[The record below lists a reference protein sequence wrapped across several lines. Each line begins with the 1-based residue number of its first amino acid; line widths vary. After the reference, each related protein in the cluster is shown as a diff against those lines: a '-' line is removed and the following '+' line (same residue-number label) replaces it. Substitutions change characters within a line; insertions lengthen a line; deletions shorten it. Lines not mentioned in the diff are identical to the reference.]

1 MNTSIRKYPL
11 MLVALFVLANTAH
24 AESDPYVDYTEES
37 RKIAQEFMQKLAGTL
52 KQQLESSGTESAI
65 KVCKE
70 VAPALAAQYSTNER
84 LVKRVSLKP
93 RNQSLGTPSDVERD
107 ALESF
112 DEKQHAGDTSMM
124 ELGTVYEDAGGSWFH
139 YMRAIPTQP
148 QCLQCHG
155 SSEQIA
161 PNVRALLSAEYPAD
175 RATGYSAGDIRGAIS
190 IKHKIQ

>member
-1 MNTSIRKYPL
+1 MNTSSSKYPL
-11 MLVALFVLANTAH
+11 ILVALFVLANTAH
-24 AESDPYVDYTEES
+24 AESDPYIDYTEES
-37 RKIAQEFMQKLAGTL
+37 RKIAQEFMQKLAATL

-70 VAPALAAQYSTNER
+70 VAPALAAEYSANNR

-93 RNQSLGTPSDVERD
+93 RNQFLGTPTDVERNV
-107 ALESF
+107 LKNF
-112 DEKQHAGDTSMM
+112 DEKQRTGATGMM
-124 ELGTVYEDAGGSWFH
+124 ESSMAYEDADGSWFH

-155 SSEQIA
+155 SLEQIA

>member
-1 MNTSIRKYPL
+1 MNTLIRNYSL
-11 MLVALFVLANTAH
+11 MVITLFVFANTAY
-24 AESDPYVDYTEES
+24 AETDPYISYTEES

-52 KQQLESSGTESAI
+52 KQQIETSGTESAI

-70 VAPALAAQYSTNER
+70 VAPALAAQYSSSER

-93 RNQSLGTPSDVERD
+93 RNQSLGTPSGFERD
-107 ALESF
+107 ALQSF
-112 DEKQHAGDTSMM
+112 DEKQRAGETGVM

-155 SSEQIA
+155 SSAEIK

-175 RATGYSAGDIRGAIS
+175 RATGYSVGEIRGAIS

>member
-1 MNTSIRKYPL
+1 MKKPFRYFAVLVCSIFSIN
-11 MLVALFVLANTAH
+11 VA
-24 AESDPYVDYTEES
+24 AEDPYSKYTEES
-37 RKIAQEFMQKLAGTL
+37 RKIAQEFMQKLGGTL

-70 VAPALAAQYSTNER
+70 VAPALAKQYSTTDR
-84 LVKRVSLKP
+84 VVKRVSLKP

-107 ALESF
+107 ALQSF
-112 DEKQHAGDTSMM
+112 DESQAAGREMAM
-124 ELGTVYEDAGGSWFH
+124 EVGTVYEDASGKWFH

-155 SSEQIA
+155 QVGDISDS
-161 PNVRALLSAEYPAD
+161 VKALLASEYPND
-175 RATGYSAGDIRGAIS
+175 QATGYSAGQIRGAIS

>member
-93 RNQSLGTPSDVERD
+93 RNQSLGTPTDVERD

-112 DEKQHAGDTSMM
+112 D
-124 ELGTVYEDAGGSWFH
+124 GSVQ
-139 YMRAIPTQP
+139 AT
-148 QCLQCHG
+148 
-155 SSEQIA
+155 
-161 PNVRALLSAEYPAD
+161 PA
-175 RATGYSAGDIRGAIS
+175 
-190 IKHKIQ
+190 

>member
-1 MNTSIRKYPL
+1 
-11 MLVALFVLANTAH
+11 
-24 AESDPYVDYTEES
+24 
-37 RKIAQEFMQKLAGTL
+37 
-52 KQQLESSGTESAI
+52 
-65 KVCKE
+65 
-70 VAPALAAQYSTNER
+70 
-84 LVKRVSLKP
+84 
-93 RNQSLGTPSDVERD
+93 
-107 ALESF
+107 
-112 DEKQHAGDTSMM
+112 MM

-155 SSEQIA
+155 SLEQIA

>member
-24 AESDPYVDYTEES
+24 AESDLYVDYTEES

-93 RNQSLGTPSDVERD
+93 RNQSLGTPTDVERD

-112 DEKQHAGDTSMM
+112 DEKQRAGDTSMM